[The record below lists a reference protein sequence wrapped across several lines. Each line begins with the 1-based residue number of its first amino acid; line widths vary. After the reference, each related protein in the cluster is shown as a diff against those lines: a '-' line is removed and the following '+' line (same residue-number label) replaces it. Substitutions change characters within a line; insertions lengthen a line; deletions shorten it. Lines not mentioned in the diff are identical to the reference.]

1 MTEDPEHPERAIVAE
16 YDDEGLFVYQAF
28 RATIVEEALRRGTF
42 GKGFNL
48 ERMTW
53 IKPSFG
59 WMLYRS
65 RYATAHRQDRILK
78 LKLPHEVFLTILRQA
93 VPTAHDLRIH
103 PTAEE
108 WRAALAKAEVR
119 YQWDPDRDW
128 RLRKLPRRAIQI
140 GLEGTIVGQY
150 VGWIIGL
157 KDVTALAHSCR
168 DAAEI
173 GEHAPA
179 GYPAERVYAVP
190 KDVMHLM
197 GMTD

>member
-1 MTEDPEHPERAIVAE
+1 MTQVAEEPERAIVAE

-28 RATIVEEALRRGTF
+28 RAAIVEEALRRGAF
-42 GKGFNL
+42 GKGFNV

-65 RYATAHRQDRILK
+65 KYATAHRQERILK
-78 LKLPHEVFLTILRQA
+78 IKLPHEAFLDILRQA
-93 VPTAHDLRIH
+93 VPTSHDRGIH
-103 PTAEE
+103 STAEE
-108 WRAALAKAEVR
+108 WRTALAKAEVR

-140 GLEGTIVGQY
+140 GLEGTIVRQY
-150 VGWIIGL
+150 VGWINSL
-157 KDVTALAHSCR
+157 EDVTALAHRCEC
-168 DAAEI
+168 AAAQ
-173 GEHAPA
+173 GEDTPP

-190 KDVMHLM
+190 GDVRRVM
-197 GMTD
+197 GMAE